1 MGPYLP
7 NKDTSPNL
15 IPNRIPNLIRSMTS
29 RNPCLMQQE
38 AIEGHWPTMGRA
50 SEGKLRAKLDFG
62 ESLTPLPP
70 KGDTPVIIKVK

>member
-1 MGPYLP
+1 
-7 NKDTSPNL
+7 
-15 IPNRIPNLIRSMTS
+15 
-29 RNPCLMQQE
+29 MQQE